1 MKMLKKFLPLFIVA
15 IMIILPGCEDNTE
28 GKIEEELTQKT
39 FHERQLPVVLSNE
52 LEIVDALLFNDYF
65 PEDGSFDFKDDVFA
79 LRVKNNSDKYLQLV
93 RIYITTD
100 KNEYLFEITTLPS
113 GKTVKVCEKNGQTIT
128 NGEKIVDIRE
138 ENKVFFEREISLNT
152 DKFTITPLDYSAIK
166 IENISGQDMTNDVY
180 IYYKRIDSNGDYLGG
195 ITFRVNAGKL
205 KAGESKQIPAGQ
217 FNKENSEVMFVD
229 YGEQ

>member
-1 MKMLKKFLPLFIVA
+1 MKILKRILPLFIVA
-15 IMIILPGCEDNTE
+15 ILVLFPGCEDNTDV
-28 GKIEEELTQKT
+28 KNEEESTNKT
-39 FHERQLPVVLSNE
+39 FHERQLPVVLSND

-79 LRVKNNSDKYLQLV
+79 LKVKNNSNKYLQLA

-113 GKTVKVCEKNGQTIT
+113 GKTVKVCEKNAQTIT
-128 NGEKIVDIRE
+128 KEEKIVDIRE
-138 ENKVFFEREISLNT
+138 ENKVFFEKEISVNS

-180 IYYKRIDSNGDYLGG
+180 VYYKRIDTNGDYLGG
-195 ITFRVNAGKL
+195 ITFRTNAGKL
-205 KAGESKQIPAGQ
+205 KAGESKQIPATQ
-217 FNKENSEVMFVD
+217 FSNENSEVMFVD

>member
-1 MKMLKKFLPLFIVA
+1 
-15 IMIILPGCEDNTE
+15 MIILPACEDNTE
-28 GKIEEELTQKT
+28 GKIEEESTQKT
-39 FHERQLPVVLSNE
+39 FHERQLPVVLSDE
-52 LEIVDALLFNDYF
+52 LEIVDAYLISDSF
-65 PEDGSFDFKDDVFA
+65 PEDGNFDSKDDVFT
-79 LRVKNNSDKYLQLV
+79 LKVKNNSNKYLQLV

-113 GKTVKVCEKNGQTIT
+113 GKTVKVCEKNAKTIT
-128 NGEKIVDIRE
+128 AEEKIVDIRE

-180 IYYKRIDSNGDYLGG
+180 VYYKRKDNNGDYLGG